1 MARHDRS
8 TVATGMSNARRPP
21 PPVSLT
27 LPDVPAAARHLATF
41 GYVVLPAAFDARPLA
56 DEIDRVLAD
65 ALVDADHH
73 NTGSAGNRF
82 RYAPMMVAGTP
93 VSLSLTLQLG
103 ALASAVLGAPV
114 VPGRAKGTEY
124 AGITG
129 WHRDTELAARSIGCL
144 AYLETLT
151 ARTGALWVLPGS
163 HHAGYADAIVAADE
177 PELPGVALPTAPG
190 DVIVLDERLF
200 HCSKGGG
207 RRRRRQWRVDF
218 LADDPGAEAR
228 PRRVLRRAALAR
240 LGRGLRRRA
249 LPELRPRRGGRWT
262 NGGTSASR
270 RSAPTRPA
278 GSRRRRR
285 RGAGP
290 RRRIL
295 SRWCGPGSGAASA
308 GTANGQ
314 HDDAVEE
321 GREHRVVERP
331 GVLGDRRHRVAEQLA
346 HGGDHHADRVPRR
359 DPLQH
364 VGQRRRSARR
374 RCSGTSAGRRRRR
387 RRPSPR
393 RASAP

>member
-1 MARHDRS
+1 
-8 TVATGMSNARRPP
+8 MSSARRPP
-21 PPVSLT
+21 PPISLT
-27 LPDVPAAARHLATF
+27 LREVPAAARHLATF

-93 VSLSLTLQLG
+93 VSLGLTVQLG

-144 AYLETLT
+144 AYLEPLT

-207 RRRRRQWRVDF
+207 RKRRRQWRVDF
-218 LADDPGAEAR
+218 LADDPGAEAD
-228 PRRVLRRAALAR
+228 LAEYFAAQHSPDWDGGYDVERYPSYGPAW
-240 LGRGLRRRA
+240 RA
-249 LPELRPRRGGRWT
+249 LDERWDQRLEALGAYEAGR
-262 NGGTSASR
+262 
-270 RSAPTRPA
+270 
-278 GSRRRRR
+278 
-285 RGAGP
+285 
-290 RRRIL
+290 IEEE
-295 SRWCGPGSGAASA
+295 AA
-308 GTANGQ
+308 
-314 HDDAVEE
+314 
-321 GREHRVVERP
+321 
-331 GVLGDRRHRVAEQLA
+331 
-346 HGGDHHADRVPRR
+346 
-359 DPLQH
+359 
-364 VGQRRRSARR
+364 ARR
-374 RCSGTSAGRRRRR
+374 RPAPPDPQSVV
-387 RRPSPR
+387 
-393 RASAP
+393 RAR